1 MQLRQHHPIGAAPT
15 DGARGLP
22 RHLAAELLDQADRAM
37 EHDIAVARSLL
48 ARASALLREE
58 PAGPAP
64 ARTGRLA
71 PWQERRVREHVAAR
85 LHTPLRVEDLA
96 AVTRL
101 SVSYFTRAFRASFG
115 EPPHTHLRRL
125 RVERA
130 QRMMLDGREPLA
142 QVALACGLFDQA
154 HLARVFRQETRT
166 TPSAWRRQHA
176 AAA

>member
-1 MQLRQHHPIGAAPT
+1 
-15 DGARGLP
+15 
-22 RHLAAELLDQADRAM
+22 
-37 EHDIAVARSLL
+37 
-48 ARASALLREE
+48 
-58 PAGPAP
+58 
-64 ARTGRLA
+64 
-71 PWQERRVREHVAAR
+71 
-85 LHTPLRVEDLA
+85 
-96 AVTRL
+96 VTRL

-154 HLARVFRQETRT
+154 HLARVFRQETGT